1 MAIKKITKL
10 AKTVNAQI
18 NPNLPT
24 REGWKNCDKAL
35 TNTTSTYAVSHA
47 TMDKTRKKFNH
58 PYTLTAHKFEL
69 NLPSNAYVSSVK
81 FHIRMRAVGKQHKN
95 WKIPTARFNI
105 YGSAYKKDYDKG
117 GWDDGIYYSSPKK
130 YISNSWQTYTYTMA
144 ESDVKKGGFK
154 INNFNAEIMGV
165 DFIFSNPESF
175 TVSGKSIKE
184 VEKKGASAEVDVAWV
199 KVEIQ
204 YEIPTYKISYK
215 AVSSS
220 GRRKCIKATFT
231 QSSKANGGTQV
242 LDVDIPW
249 GTELVSPTSTT
260 NGFNPVTRKW
270 TVNAKAKA
278 NVSVDFCIDSFL
290 EGEQTLNI
298 GNTTTKQFPY
308 KYTTPSTVD
317 DGYDDISLSIESEA
331 HKNSQNCLIVGVEGE
346 STDNNVT
353 FTTSMNKA
361 FTPIGWT
368 LSNGSDGVE
377 VASTT
382 DNSVTLTVPS
392 GERFTAY
399 LRYCFIPTTTGS
411 YTASVNCDDMGRDKT
426 LTFSVASAYVY
437 HLGSNYTEGIQYAN
451 FTTDIIKVNTHR
463 FASKTDTVAT
473 VIPLR
478 SDEYDAV
485 MHISPCTL
493 HLNRWAELDYIG
505 CVPLEHLHFDPKST
519 YKDKLLDTH
528 YKNKRYMGKQ
538 LASDEDITLNVRLHP
553 QQVTTIQGL
562 IDMDKPIPINANH
575 KCFEGDALNHRGW
588 AEIYGITTTRTNPHW
603 YKCDIDV
610 KYLTHNLNTRFK
622 IDKGNLI
629 YNQPISPVMAEV
641 FERGDKLAEDITQ
654 DFFTVVTDG
663 TYMYNTSEVVEVDYL
678 TSEGYEVVKNGS
690 NAEYTDSSS
699 VTHTLDT
706 LANYVAY
713 LENNNYDVVVPTTNG
728 DTIKVK
734 ALLDVPTNQRNM
746 FSIDNGQYIDIKT
759 RNTLGTASEVTFE
772 WANVVSDELRENNL
786 ERIIELVDKATNE
799 PVFKY
804 QYSDFKYDYDDTTD
818 PQTIESVR
826 ATPIAY
832 VRKNGDWITQSEEIE
847 LDTIIETGGIID
859 DTDDATP
866 IDTSSDDEYQ
876 DDNTD
881 TSELIIGSTIH
892 FQLDNHTLKVID
904 EGFNSRE
911 FETSTI
917 ELEGESYYWRTI
929 WTNKNSD
936 GESNDMICFFDF
948 SVSDTIVDTQYADKY
963 SKLVVSPFPVS
974 DKKLVFNREA
984 EEGTVYYYEDDGEEF
999 SYLIEPYYQYM
1010 NGTDLVTDSGIS
1022 IFNLN
1027 YGYKLVYIQNGLVRL
1042 GFDRIDGRLYL
1053 GKYDSKSG
1061 AYITTHHMHLDKYSD
1076 INVRSISDD
1085 KIEIQASDSIFTI
1098 WRGHPYIMI
1107 NHSNEDIWIDTRFN
1121 KIWAEKVGG
1130 DDASELP
1137 IYWDLMNNAN
1147 ILPSCVGGTKE
1158 IRSSCIEVE
1167 SVDDTSKTDTD
1178 LVWDGNQSWS
1188 DFEVD
1193 TDLTF
1198 TLSSSTFS
1206 QSDEI
1211 DIGVGHCI
1219 FGDYTVEIGH
1229 DYSVVSDV
1237 AIIGDS
1243 IIQNGDSG
1251 ILKAKVTGYDYT
1263 PIEGK
1268 SVDFIQKNKQIIE
1281 DNAVTD
1287 DNKSDYWAWNTTY
1300 VTQTVASTGTTVANS
1315 DSSSNRVYTIRRQ
1328 NTGSDYAVFPVYNCI
1343 EFDLISYTGTIRFQQ
1358 IQGTLEKTY
1367 TFDSVGHIKI
1377 ENDENYISIYVD
1389 GVRKSRLTNNL
1400 TDLHQIKF
1408 ALLPN
1413 SSFTYKNFKVYNDT
1427 VLTGTTD
1434 LNGIVNYPFVADGTG
1449 EKVFYAVS
1457 DNLKSDEITVIDGLF
1472 ADKGISGQSSSDW
1485 YNLSNRIVSTVD
1497 SNGTLLETSTN
1508 NGYWFA
1514 NLKGTSTGSIANVR
1528 DYTTPICVEV
1538 DLVETNSS
1546 HSSSSDYYGLM
1557 FNDGTDHRL
1566 PLKSISPTAKHLK
1579 IELDGTNAVCYADTL
1594 NEPVTIPLALT
1605 GNFGVSLMVRSASYM
1620 KYKNFVIYPFE
1631 SEEPFNSLTL
1641 TSNKNI
1647 LSAYD
1652 SETATLTATYTEDG
1666 VGVSGKTVTF
1676 KKGSSTLATETTNSS
1691 GVATYDYSA
1700 NGDGDVTITVE
1711 CSNLQETYTIE
1722 DCLITLLPETT
1733 IVNDSGTKISSIGLD
1748 TIPNIQNTDFI
1759 LSFEHK
1765 GNGTLS
1771 IGSKNSWSSSSAN
1784 YRLTL
1789 GYADNKHYYSVRTS
1803 STNEGYG
1810 ASASTSTN
1818 YEYRIERE
1826 GSSIRFYQGETL
1838 ITTQTATFLTS
1849 YNTWSIY
1856 SLIWGSAT
1864 SVFKNIKLKPL

>member
-1 MAIKKITKL
+1 MAIKKVIKL
-10 AKTVNAQI
+10 AKTVNAQV
-18 NPNLPT
+18 NPNLAK
-24 REGWKNCDKAL
+24 REAWKNCDKAL
-35 TNTTSTYAVSHA
+35 TNTTKTYAVSHA
-47 TMDKTRKKFNH
+47 TLDKTGKKFNH
-58 PYTLTAHKFEL
+58 PYILTGHKFAL
-69 NLPSNAYVSSVK
+69 NIPSNAYINSVK

-105 YGSAYKKDYDKG
+105 YGKAYDKEYDKG
-117 GWDDGIYYSSPKK
+117 GWDDGLYYSSPKK
-130 YISNSWQTYTYTMA
+130 YISNSWHTYTYTMVEA
-144 ESDVKKGGFK
+144 DVKKGKFK
-154 INNFNAEIMGV
+154 IANFNAEVMGV
-165 DFIFSNPESF
+165 DFIFSNPASF
-175 TVSGKSIKE
+175 TTS
-184 VEKKGASAEVDVAWV
+184 KKAKNRSASAEVDVAWI

-215 AVSSS
+215 AVSTS

-260 NGFNPVTRKW
+260 NGFNPVTKKW

-290 EGEQTLNI
+290 EGEQTLKI

-308 KYTTPSTVD
+308 KYTTPSNVD
-317 DGYDDISLSIESEA
+317 DGYDDIALSIESEA
-331 HKNSQNCLIVGVEGE
+331 HKNSQNCLIVSVEGE

-399 LRYCFIPTTTGS
+399 LRYCFIPTATGS

-426 LTFSVASAYVY
+426 LDFSVASAYVY
-437 HLGSNYTEGIQYAN
+437 HIGSNYSNAINLATLSR
-451 FTTDIIKVNTHR
+451 DIIKVNNHR
-463 FASKTDTVAT
+463 IASKIDTVAT

-485 MHISPCTL
+485 MHIAPCSL
-493 HLNRWAELDYIG
+493 HMKRWAELDYIG

-588 AEIYGITTTRTNPHW
+588 AEIYGIVATRTNPHW

-629 YNQPISPVMAEV
+629 YNQPISSVMAEV

-678 TSEGYEVVKNGS
+678 TNEGYEVVKNGS
-690 NAEYTDSSS
+690 NAEYTDSAG
-699 VTHTLDT
+699 VTHTIDT
-706 LANYVAY
+706 LANFVAY
-713 LENNNYDVVVPTTNG
+713 LEENNYDVVVPTTTG
-728 DTIKVK
+728 DTVKVK
-734 ALLDVPTNQRNM
+734 ALLDVPANQRNM

-759 RNTLGTASEVTFE
+759 RNALNVASEVTFE

-892 FQLDNHTLKVID
+892 FQIDNHTLKVID

-911 FETSTI
+911 FETSEI

-936 GESNDMICFFDF
+936 GESNDMVCFFDF
-948 SVSDTIVDTQYADKY
+948 SVSDSIVDSQYADKY
-963 SKLVVSPFPVS
+963 SKLVVSPFPVAN
-974 DKKLVFNREA
+974 KKLVFNREA
-984 EEGTVYYYEDDGEEF
+984 EEGTIYYYEDNGEEF

-1027 YGYKLVYIQNGLVRL
+1027 YGYELVYIQNGLVRL
-1042 GFDRIDGRLYL
+1042 GFDRIGGKLYL
-1053 GKYDSKSG
+1053 GKYDNKSG
-1061 AYITTHHMHLDKYSD
+1061 EYITTHHLRLDKYSD
-1076 INVRSISDD
+1076 INVKSISDD

-1098 WRGHPYIMI
+1098 WRGHPYIMV
-1107 NHSNEDIWIDTRFN
+1107 NHSLEDIWIDTKFN
-1121 KIWAEKVGG
+1121 RIWAEKVGG

-1147 ILPSCVGGTKE
+1147 ILPACVGGTKE

-1167 SVDDTSKTDTD
+1167 SVDDESKTDTD
-1178 LVWDGNQSWS
+1178 LSWDSNQSWS
-1188 DFEVD
+1188 DFLVD
-1193 TDLTF
+1193 TELTF
-1198 TLSSSTFS
+1198 TLSSSTFT
-1206 QSDEI
+1206 QSDTI
-1211 DIGVGHCI
+1211 DMGAGHCI
-1219 FGDYTVEIGH
+1219 FGDYEVSIGH
-1229 DYSVVSDV
+1229 DETVPYDV
-1237 AIIGDS
+1237 LLIGDS
-1243 IIQNGDSG
+1243 VIQTGDTG
-1251 ILKAKVTGYDYT
+1251 RVKAKVTGYNSV
-1263 PIEGK
+1263 PLENQ
-1268 SVDFIQKNKQIIE
+1268 SVDFYSVDTYDFR
-1281 DNAVTD
+1281 DNGVTG
-1287 DNKSDYWAWNTTY
+1287 DNNSAYWSFNTSTT
-1300 VTQTVASTGTTVANS
+1300 TQSVGSTGTTVTNS
-1315 DSSSNRVYTIRRQ
+1315 DTLDRVYTVRKA
-1328 NTGSDYAVFPVYNCI
+1328 TSGSQYEVFSPLCSF
-1343 EFDLISYTGTIRFQQ
+1343 EFDLVSVTGTVQ
-1358 IQGTLEKTY
+1358 IQERIGTT
-1367 TFDSVGHIKI
+1367 SVRYNLVETGHYKVV
-1377 ENDENYISIYVD
+1377 NDEQYINVYCDNVLKYRAD
-1389 GVRKSRLTNNL
+1389 NTMTG
-1400 TDLHQIKF
+1400 LHQIRF
-1408 ALLPN
+1408 ALYGQGN
-1413 SSFTYKNFKVYNDT
+1413 FTYKNFHIIDDELLDT
-1427 VLTGTTD
+1427 ETTD
-1434 LNGIVNYPFVADGTG
+1434 LNGIAVCEITGDGSGLDTY
-1449 EKVFYAVS
+1449 YATS
-1457 DNLKSDEITVIDGLF
+1457 RSLKSNELTVIDGVLL
-1472 ADKGISGQSSSDW
+1472 DKGTTISHNDLFNNMGSFTRNGDGTKVYYQNTGSST
-1485 YNLSNRIVSTVD
+1485 YQLSFPNYVYFDGKEYAIDIELMECTYARLQVARYKTGS
-1497 SNGTLLETSTN
+1497 SNQYDAKTLTN
-1508 NGYWFA
+1508 NGKIHIE
-1514 NLKGTSTGSIANVR
+1514 L
-1528 DYTTPICVEV
+1528 
-1538 DLVETNSS
+1538 L
-1546 HSSSSDYYGLM
+1546 
-1557 FNDGTDHRL
+1557 NDGIYWYQNGELIQSSTTKTNDYRFTL
-1566 PLKSISPTAKHLK
+1566 FILTPTNTTS
-1579 IELDGTNAVCYADTL
+1579 D
-1594 NEPVTIPLALT
+1594 
-1605 GNFGVSLMVRSASYM
+1605 F
-1620 KYKNFVIYPFE
+1620 KYKNLVVYPLISDDSQSLSLSVDNQVI
-1631 SEEPFNSLTL
+1631 
-1641 TSNKNI
+1641 
-1647 LSAYD
+1647 SAYHSD
-1652 SETATLTATYTEDG
+1652 TATITATYLENDEG
-1666 VGVSGKTVTF
+1666 VADKSVVF
-1676 KKGSSTLATETTNSS
+1676 KKGTTVLDTVTTDEN
-1691 GVATYDYSA
+1691 GVATYEYDADGS
-1700 NGDGDVTITVE
+1700 GDIVITAE
-1711 CSNLQETYTIE
+1711 CESLSGSTTIE
-1722 DCLITLLPETT
+1722 DCYYWNETEQEYVSSYT
-1733 IVNDSGTKISSIGLD
+1733 TGDHSIRMDNNLSLVLTDDFEFSMDCKANMNGARFQLSSISGASSSTSSYGFGFNRDGSGMCAYYRDTSSLAWGTKISYDSNYHSVKFVRDGDTFTAYLD
-1748 TIPNIQNTDFI
+1748 DT
-1759 LSFEHK
+1759 SK
-1765 GNGTLS
+1765 GNQTFTWWNSKSPFSLYWWVWKSGT
-1771 IGSKNSWSSSSAN
+1771 INA
-1784 YRLTL
+1784 
-1789 GYADNKHYYSVRTS
+1789 
-1803 STNEGYG
+1803 
-1810 ASASTSTN
+1810 
-1818 YEYRIERE
+1818 
-1826 GSSIRFYQGETL
+1826 
-1838 ITTQTATFLTS
+1838 
-1849 YNTWSIY
+1849 
-1856 SLIWGSAT
+1856 
-1864 SVFKNIKLKPL
+1864 KNIKIKKI